1 MAWLAARQIA
11 GPRCVSGE
19 GEDDENRVL
28 ADSVVE
34 TGRCSCLQHLP
45 SQTGRKLTVGRAF
58 AGGISADAMRR
69 KNLSHPFRDRYD
81 GAFATGLI
89 RSLADKLSCIS
100 RTRWNHNP
108 LMHDARFDDLANLL
122 VDYSIRLKRNETV
135 LIEVFDVPDEMTIAL
150 IRAARNVGGI
160 PFVQNYHAR
169 VSRALA
175 LEASDRQ
182 LSLIAGHELARM
194 KKMDA
199 YIAVRGSN
207 NITEL
212 SDVPAEKMKLV
223 AKRMRAVQDQ
233 RVKKTKWVV
242 LRWPTPSMAQL
253 AGMSTEAFEDFYFT
267 VCGLDYRKL
276 QPGMKALKRLME
288 KTNRVEIKG
297 PGTDLRFSMKGIP
310 AVICGGDR
318 NIPDGE
324 VFSCPVRDSVQGH
337 VTFNA
342 PSIYQGIGFDGIRLE
357 FKDGKIVNATSNETR
372 KLNRILNS
380 DAGARY
386 VGEFS
391 LGFNPHVLQ
400 PMRDILFDEKI
411 AGSFH
416 LTPGQAYEEADNGN
430 RSQVHWD
437 MVSIQRPEYGG
448 GEIYFDGKLIRRDGN
463 FLPKQLR
470 SLNRSR
476 SI

>member
-1 MAWLAARQIA
+1 MH
-11 GPRCVSGE
+11 
-19 GEDDENRVL
+19 D
-28 ADSVVE
+28 
-34 TGRCSCLQHLP
+34 
-45 SQTGRKLTVGRAF
+45 
-58 AGGISADAMRR
+58 
-69 KNLSHPFRDRYD
+69 
-81 GAFATGLI
+81 I
-89 RSLADKLSCIS
+89 RFDKL
-100 RTRWNHNP
+100 
-108 LMHDARFDDLANLL
+108 AKLL
-122 VDYSIRLKRNETV
+122 VEYSIRLKRNENV
-135 LIEVFDVPDEMTIAL
+135 LIEAFDTPDEMTIAL
-150 IRAARNVGGI
+150 VRAARKVGGV
-160 PFVQNYHAR
+160 PFVQTYHAR
-169 VSRALA
+169 VNRALA

-182 LSLIAGHELARM
+182 LNLLASHELARM

-212 SDVPAEKMKLV
+212 SDVPVEKMKLL
-223 AKRMRAVQDQ
+223 AKKMRPVQDQ

-253 AGMSTEAFEDFYFT
+253 AGMSTEAFEDFYFD
-267 VCGLDYRKL
+267 VCTLDYRKL

-288 KTNRVEIKG
+288 KTDRVEIKG
-297 PGTDLRFSMKGIP
+297 PDTDLRFSIKGIP

-324 VFSCPVRDSVQGH
+324 VFSCPVRDSVQGN

-357 FKDGKIVNATSNETR
+357 FKDGKIVDATSNETK
-372 KLNRILNS
+372 KLTKILDS
-380 DAGARY
+380 DPGARY
-386 VGEFS
+386 IGEFS
-391 LGFNPHVLQ
+391 LGFNPRVLQ

-416 LTPGQAYEEADNGN
+416 FTPGQAYDEADNGN

-448 GEIYFDGKLIRRDGN
+448 GEIYFDGKLIRRDGE

-470 SLNRSR
+470 SLNRNPFR
-476 SI
+476 KRT